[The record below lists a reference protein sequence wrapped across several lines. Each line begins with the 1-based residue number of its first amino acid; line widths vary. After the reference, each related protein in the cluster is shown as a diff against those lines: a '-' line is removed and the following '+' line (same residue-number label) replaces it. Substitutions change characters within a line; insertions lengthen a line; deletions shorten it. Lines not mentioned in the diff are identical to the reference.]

1 LVSGCAEAYCKIG
14 YAYDFGHGVE
24 IDKKKAIH
32 YYKLAAIGGDVY
44 SRYNLGAVE
53 GEDGN
58 MNRALKHYMIAAGGG
73 IDLSLKEIH
82 EWTCNK
88 MIMQQLYELNQV
100 HLVEIKSTQRDE
112 AAAARAN
119 YRNY

>member
-1 LVSGCAEAYCKIG
+1 M
-14 YAYDFGHGVE
+14 E
-24 IDKKKAIH
+24 IDKKKANH

-73 IDLSLKEIH
+73 IDLSLKEIQ
-82 EWTCNK
+82 K
-88 MIMQQLYELNQV
+88 LYTNGHAKKDDYATALRAYQV
-100 HLVEIKSTQRDE
+100 YLVEIKSTQRNE

-119 YRNY
+119 YRYY